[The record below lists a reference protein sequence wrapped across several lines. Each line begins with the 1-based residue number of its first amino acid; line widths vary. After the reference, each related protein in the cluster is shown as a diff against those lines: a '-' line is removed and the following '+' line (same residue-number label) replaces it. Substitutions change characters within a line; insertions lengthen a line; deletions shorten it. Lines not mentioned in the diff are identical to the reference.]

1 MIRAP
6 GSCFALAHTL
16 KAQRSLTADT
26 YTLRF
31 YLYNTLHMA
40 CKTTEYEM
48 YVMHANCYVLPGIF
62 NSAWYLCAGIS
73 AQLYFSSCIWTVIHT
88 SGFKYIC
95 IILTAVLFY
104 FIIIVNH
111 LNPLLW
117 DNKVSFY
124 ISVVILLQY
133 SCNTQYPY
141 LFLFFKHDHYANKLV
156 CTFAHIYGLFIYC

>member
-26 YTLRF
+26 STLRF

-104 FIIIVNH
+104 YYCQPFKSIA
-111 LNPLLW
+111 LRQQGLFLYQCG
-117 DNKVSFY
+117 DLAA
-124 ISVVILLQY
+124 ILLQY
-133 SCNTQYPY
+133 SIS
-141 LFLFFKHDHYANKLV
+141 LSFFVFQTWSL
-156 CTFAHIYGLFIYC
+156 CE